1 MGKSDWFDSE
11 LMEVSSRA
19 SSSLAQQ
26 SLSRVSTEL
35 CWAHNPVNVRACSSA
50 VPVLLGTPDPRGH
63 RSAQRYLQQE
73 PRMSVERPGSGQM
86 WAGARVGKDLSPA
99 APLPYVDRRGV
110 ARIGCAAV
118 ARV

>member
-1 MGKSDWFDSE
+1 M
-11 LMEVSSRA
+11 
-19 SSSLAQQ
+19 
-26 SLSRVSTEL
+26 
-35 CWAHNPVNVRACSSA
+35 ACSSA

>member
-1 MGKSDWFDSE
+1 M
-11 LMEVSSRA
+11 
-19 SSSLAQQ
+19 
-26 SLSRVSTEL
+26 
-35 CWAHNPVNVRACSSA
+35 
-50 VPVLLGTPDPRGH
+50 VPVLLGTPVIIALRKGI
-63 RSAQRYLQQE
+63 SAAGAQDVCRT
-73 PRMSVERPGSGQM
+73 SGSGQM